1 MGTVVLPAIIVA
13 AVGLIAGII
22 LTIAAKLM
30 FVPVDERVAAIEEVL
45 PGANCGACGFAGCSD
60 YAKALGNDA
69 DVSTSLCPVGGAA
82 VASQIAEIMG
92 VAGGDVD
99 PKIAMVMCKGTL
111 EATRQIEELDRIHS
125 CKSAK
130 MFYGGNWAC
139 PYGCLGMGDCADACQ
154 FDAIRVVDGV
164 AQIDR
169 DKCVGCEACMSS
181 LTRVMAG
188 GFSKEQALTLEK
200 IKELADKNELESSL
214 ISIDTALGH
223 FPKVIASNEFEKQ
236 LKNGNAIGSNAVLGL
251 QEASIDVCSHDI
263 CVRLYLNNNG
273 LDEFIGVYHL
283 DKSSRLLKP
292 VKIFYRN

>member
-1 MGTVVLPAIIVA
+1 MGTIVLPALIVA

-139 PYGCLGMGDCADACQ
+139 PYGCLGMGDCADVCQ

-169 DKCVGCEACMSS
+169 EKCVGCEACMKACPNHIIQMVGKKNLFVVACQSKAKGAQ
-181 LTRVMAG
+181 TRKCQKICKFEAVTVENNLATIDYDKCKNCGMCA
-188 GFSKEQALTLEK
+188 KECPTGAILSFRKKKAPAKKPAAPKTEAPAAEAPK
-200 IKELADKNELESSL
+200 ADAPAEETKN
-214 ISIDTALGH
+214 T
-223 FPKVIASNEFEKQ
+223 
-236 LKNGNAIGSNAVLGL
+236 
-251 QEASIDVCSHDI
+251 EA
-263 CVRLYLNNNG
+263 
-273 LDEFIGVYHL
+273 
-283 DKSSRLLKP
+283 
-292 VKIFYRN
+292 

>member
-69 DVSTSLCPVGGAA
+69 DVSTSLCPVGG
-82 VASQIAEIMG
+82 

-169 DKCVGCEACMSS
+169 EKCVGCEACMKACPNHIIQMVGKKNLFVVACQSKAKGAQ
-181 LTRVMAG
+181 TRKACTAG
-188 GFSKEQALTLEK
+188 CIGCMKCQKICKFEAVTVENNLATIDYDKCKNCGMCAKECPTGAILSFRK
-200 IKELADKNELESSL
+200 KKAPAKKPAAPKADAPAAEAPKADAPAEAPKAEETKN
-214 ISIDTALGH
+214 T
-223 FPKVIASNEFEKQ
+223 
-236 LKNGNAIGSNAVLGL
+236 
-251 QEASIDVCSHDI
+251 EA
-263 CVRLYLNNNG
+263 
-273 LDEFIGVYHL
+273 
-283 DKSSRLLKP
+283 
-292 VKIFYRN
+292 